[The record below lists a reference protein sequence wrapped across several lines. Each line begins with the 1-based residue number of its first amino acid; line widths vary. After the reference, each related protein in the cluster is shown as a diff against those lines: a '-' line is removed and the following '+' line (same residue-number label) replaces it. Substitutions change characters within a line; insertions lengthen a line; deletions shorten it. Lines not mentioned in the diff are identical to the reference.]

1 MLLTSLP
8 PAAKQGMKGKGKG
21 VGVRGKPREEQDTS
35 LHDAARNGD
44 VREMDQLLGG
54 VRLPERVNA
63 RDRHSRT
70 P

>member
-1 MLLTSLP
+1 
-8 PAAKQGMKGKGKG
+8 MKGKGKG